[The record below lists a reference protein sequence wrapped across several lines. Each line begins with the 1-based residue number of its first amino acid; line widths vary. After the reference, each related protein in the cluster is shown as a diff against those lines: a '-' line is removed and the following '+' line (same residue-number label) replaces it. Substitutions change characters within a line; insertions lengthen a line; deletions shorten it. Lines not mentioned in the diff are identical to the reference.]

1 MMRRYIHEHPD
12 WPRFHW
18 DTKGLGGGLSD
29 THCREKRLA
38 RLLETLAFQV
48 NQEVEA
54 DALTREVLGTSGI
67 EGEVLDRG
75 QVRSSIASKLGMDAG
90 RLPKPTL
97 GVERIVEMTVDTT
110 GSNDRPMTEER
121 LFTWHSKL
129 FPGGRSG
136 LRKVEAGAWR
146 TGPVEVVS
154 GPVGR
159 ERVHLEA
166 PEADRVP
173 GEMEAFLDWFNT
185 ASGTDEVLRAGIAH
199 LWFVT
204 IHPFE
209 DGNGRIARA
218 ITGRALA
225 HSPGSPVRF
234 YSMSDRIIRERANY
248 YRALERAG
256 RGTTDITA
264 WLGWFVGCLSRTV
277 DEAWSAARQAEPKAA
292 FRERLRDVALNA
304 RQRRVLGLL
313 IDEPQE
319 SLTTA
324 RWARIARCNV
334 EEAEEDVRDLVG
346 AGLMEPAPGEGP
358 NPRYRLMWPR

>member
-67 EGEVLDRG
+67 EGEVQDRG

-97 GVERIVEMTVDTT
+97 GVEGIVEMTVDTT

-248 YRALERAG
+248 YRALKRAG
-256 RGTTDITA
+256 RGTTDINA
-264 WLGWFVGCLSRTV
+264 WLGWFVGCLSRAV
-277 DEAWSAARQAEPKAA
+277 EEAWSAARQAEPKAA